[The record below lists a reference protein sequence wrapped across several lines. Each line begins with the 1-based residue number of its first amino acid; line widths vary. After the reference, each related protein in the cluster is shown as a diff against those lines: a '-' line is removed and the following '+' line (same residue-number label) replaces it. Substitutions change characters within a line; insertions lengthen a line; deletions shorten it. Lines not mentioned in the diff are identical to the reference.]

1 MQGIL
6 PSDSLKNV
14 LETTEYPKD
23 LFSYRGGYKQGVGA
37 KGGGPQRTYPGQRSP
52 PFTASIADPN

>member
-37 KGGGPQRTYPGQRSP
+37 KGGGPQRSTLASAH
-52 PFTASIADPN
+52 FTASIADPN